1 MAYTDG
7 ALTTHNI
14 GLMLK
19 IIGKDVRNQG
29 EMVPQQVDRY
39 ITVHQQ
45 DQSID
50 WLYNTLIK
58 SIEV

>member
-19 IIGKDVRNQG
+19 IIGKDVRNRG

-45 DQSID
+45 NQSID
-50 WLYNTLIK
+50 WLHNTLIK
-58 SIEV
+58 SIEG